1 MQTIDEIISGIFEN
15 QKALG
20 WSNQQLADAADMSRT
35 TLERLKRG
43 ETQAPSAQ
51 NIFALAAAVGY
62 QIGETEIPPEDGIT
76 QTIRTYE
83 DRIARQ
89 RAFYNMLLAEKNRIL
104 SYCAKAIGAL
114 ILINFLAFLLLAVL
128 LFVVIIH
135 AA

>member
-1 MQTIDEIISGIFEN
+1 MQTIDETIGEIINGIFEK
-15 QKALG
+15 QKTLG

-51 NIFALAAAVGY
+51 NIFSLAAAVGY
-62 QIGETEIPPEDGIT
+62 QIGEPETPQEDGIT

-89 RAFYNMLLAEKNRIL
+89 RSFYNMLLAEKNRIL
-104 SYCAKAIGAL
+104 SYCAIAIGAL
-114 ILINFLAFLLLAVL
+114 LAIDFLVVILLI
-128 LFVVIIH
+128 VIIH
-135 AA
+135 I